1 MNDSLRSIATIM
13 KDINSVLLFPHIN
26 MDGDALGSCSAL
38 CLALRSLG
46 KKAYVV
52 INEPVPKN
60 LDFLECG
67 CTTEDDSILDDVE
80 LTLLLDCNSKNR
92 IAGREEAFE
101 RGRIKGCIDHHAVG
115 VTDIKFDFIRTEP
128 KSAATGEIIYQLI
141 RNLGVDINLDIAN
154 CLFAAI
160 TTDTGNFQHN
170 NTTKRSH
177 DIVGHFYKV
186 PGFDSKA
193 ISALIYDR
201 QSKEALM
208 MEGKILSQL
217 EFYADGKV
225 AVGAVTQALLE
236 ECGCTM
242 DEAEG
247 MIQRIMSI
255 DGVEV
260 GVLFKE
266 GLENVRASLRAKYYA
281 NVAAVATLFGGG
293 GHIKASGCTFDESI
307 ADAKDKLIPRLI
319 EAVKK

>member
-1 MNDSLRSIATIM
+1 MNDSLRSIAAIM
-13 KDINSVLLFPHIN
+13 KDINTVLLFPHVN

-46 KKAYVV
+46 KKAYVM
-52 INEPVPKN
+52 ISEPVPKN

-67 CTTEDDSILDDVE
+67 CTTMDDSVIEDVE
-80 LTLLLDCNSKNR
+80 LSLMLDCNGRNR
-92 IAGREEAFE
+92 IVNREAAFE

-115 VTDIKFDFIRTEP
+115 VSDIKFDFLRSEP

-141 RNLGVDINLDIAN
+141 RNLGVEITLDMAN

-170 NTTKRSH
+170 NTTKRTH
-177 DIVGHFYKV
+177 EIVGKLYEV
-186 PGFDSKA
+186 EGFDSKA

-201 QSKEALM
+201 QSKEALK
-208 MEGKILSQL
+208 MEAVMLAAL

-225 AVGAVTQALLE
+225 AVGAITQNLLE
-236 ECGCTM
+236 ECNCTM

-255 DGVEV
+255 DGVEI
-260 GVLFKE
+260 GALFKE
-266 GLENVRASLRAKYYA
+266 SPDNVRASLRAKTYA
-281 NVAAVATLFGGG
+281 NVAEVATQFGGG
-293 GHIKASGCTFDESI
+293 GHVRAAGCTFEHDLKL
-307 ADAKDKLIPRLI
+307 AKSVLIPELVK
-319 EAVKK
+319 AVEK

>member
-13 KDINSVLLFPHIN
+13 RDINTFLIYPHIN

-46 KKAYVV
+46 KKAYVM
-52 INEPVPKN
+52 IAEPVPKN

-67 CTTEDDSILDDVE
+67 CTTDDDSVLEDVE
-80 LTLLLDCNSKNR
+80 LSLMLDCNSLNR
-92 IAGREEAFE
+92 IKGREAAFE
-101 RGRIKGCIDHHAVG
+101 RGRLKGCIDHHAVG
-115 VTDIKFDFIRTEP
+115 ITDIKFDFFRSEP

-141 RNLGVDINLDIAN
+141 RNLGAEISLDIAN

-177 DIVGHFYKV
+177 DIVGHFYNV
-186 PGFDSKA
+186 DGFDSKA

-201 QSKEALM
+201 QSKEALKM
-208 MEGKILSQL
+208 EAKILSSLEFYEEGKI
-217 EFYADGKV
+217 
-225 AVGAVTQALLE
+225 AVGAVTQSLLD
-236 ECGCTM
+236 ECSCTM

-255 DGVEV
+255 DGVEA

-266 GLENVRASLRAKYYA
+266 TKDNVRASLRAKYYA
-281 NVAAVATLFGGG
+281 NVADVATSFGGG
-293 GHIKASGCTFDESI
+293 GHIKAAGCTFNTDLDE
-307 ADAKDKLIPRLI
+307 AKRALIPELI
-319 EAVKK
+319 KAVKR

>member
-13 KDINSVLLFPHIN
+13 KDINSVLIYPHIN

-46 KKAYVV
+46 KQAYVM
-52 INEPVPKN
+52 ISEPVPKN

-67 CTTEDDSILDDVE
+67 CSTMDDSVIEDVE
-80 LTLLLDCNSKNR
+80 LSLMLDCNSSNR
-92 IAGREEAFE
+92 IAGREEAFD
-101 RGRIKGCIDHHAVG
+101 RGRLKGCIDHHAVG
-115 VTDIKFDFIRTEP
+115 VTDIKFDFFRSEP

-141 RNLGVDINLDIAN
+141 RNLGVEINLDIAN

-177 DIVGHFYKV
+177 DIVGHFYQV

-208 MEGKILSQL
+208 MEGKILSAL
-217 EFYADGKV
+217 EFFADGKV
-225 AVGAVTQALLE
+225 AVGAVTQALLA
-236 ECGCTM
+236 ECKCTM

-260 GVLFKE
+260 GALFKE
-266 GLENVRASLRAKYYA
+266 TTDNIRVSLRGKYYA
-281 NVAAVATLFGGG
+281 NVAAVATMFGGG
-293 GHIKASGCTFDESI
+293 GHIKAAGCTFNTEL
-307 ADAKDKLIPRLI
+307 AAAKETLIPELI
-319 EAVKK
+319 KAVKK